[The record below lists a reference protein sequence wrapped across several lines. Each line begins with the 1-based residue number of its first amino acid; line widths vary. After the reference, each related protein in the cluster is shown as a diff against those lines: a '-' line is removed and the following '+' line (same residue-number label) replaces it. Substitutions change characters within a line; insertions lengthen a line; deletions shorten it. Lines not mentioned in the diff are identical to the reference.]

1 MAHFLPSPGIGDGFL
16 FAGLLYS
23 VNDGSTACRFIF
35 IQHPTHDLRMT
46 EHLVL
51 TVLFNLILGIGLGAV
66 GGLLGIGGGLIAIP
80 VLSFV
85 YGMDQHLAQG
95 TALVMITP
103 NVLIGFIRYRQR
115 NKIDM
120 SATGGLAV
128 ATIITSFISARYASM
143 VAAASLQFAFAIFL
157 IVLAAYFLWQLRSR
171 RSAPAAGTVVSGR
184 FIPVVG
190 VLSGAMSGLFTVGG
204 GLVAVPALV
213 TFFGATQMQAQ
224 AMALA
229 LVIPGS
235 LVALFT
241 YAHAGHVSWI
251 TGLPL
256 ALGGIFSVSW
266 GVALA
271 HKFSPLKLRILF
283 CAVLVGTALMMLLQK

>member
-1 MAHFLPSPGIGDGFL
+1 MPD
-16 FAGLLYS
+16 
-23 VNDGSTACRFIF
+23 
-35 IQHPTHDLRMT
+35 QHLI
-46 EHLVL
+46 L
-51 TVLFNLILGIGLGAV
+51 TVVFNLIMGVGLGAV

-80 VLSFV
+80 VLTFL

-115 NKIDM
+115 NQIDM
-120 SATGGLAV
+120 GATGGLAV
-128 ATIITSFISARYASM
+128 ATIITSFISARFASM
-143 VAAASLQFAFAIFL
+143 VGAHSLQFAFAIFL
-157 IVLAAYFLWQLRSR
+157 IVLAVYFLWQLRARASTA
-171 RSAPAAGTVVSGR
+171 APKAAVPKK
-184 FIPVVG
+184 FIPAVG

-213 TFFGATQMQAQ
+213 SLFGATQMQAQ

-235 LVALFT
+235 IVALFT

-251 TGLPL
+251 TGIPL
-256 ALGGIFSVSW
+256 AIGGITSVSW

-271 HKFSPLKLRILF
+271 HKFSPLKVRVLF
-283 CAVLVGTALMMLLQK
+283 CSVLVATAVMMLLQK

>member
-1 MAHFLPSPGIGDGFL
+1 MIITLI
-16 FAGLLYS
+16 
-23 VNDGSTACRFIF
+23 
-35 IQHPTHDLRMT
+35 
-46 EHLVL
+46 
-51 TVLFNLILGIGLGAV
+51 FNLIMGVGLGAV

-80 VLSFV
+80 VLTFL

-115 NKIDM
+115 NQIDM
-120 SATGGLAV
+120 GATGGLAV
-128 ATIITSFISARYASM
+128 ATIITSFISARFASM
-143 VAAASLQFAFAIFL
+143 VAAQSLQFAFAIFL
-157 IVLAAYFLWQLRSR
+157 IVLAVYFLWQLRAR
-171 RSAPAAGTVVSGR
+171 ARTAAPKAAVPQK

-190 VLSGAMSGLFTVGG
+190 VLSGGMSGLFTVGG

-213 TFFGATQMQAQ
+213 SLFGATQMQAQ

-235 LVALFT
+235 IVALFT

-256 ALGGIFSVSW
+256 AIGGITSVSW

-283 CAVLVGTALMMLLQK
+283 CSVLVATAVMMLLQK

>member
-1 MAHFLPSPGIGDGFL
+1 MTTHLALTI
-16 FAGLLYS
+16 LL
-23 VNDGSTACRFIF
+23 
-35 IQHPTHDLRMT
+35 
-46 EHLVL
+46 
-51 TVLFNLILGIGLGAV
+51 NLILGVGLGAV
-66 GGLLGIGGGLIAIP
+66 GGMLGIGGGLIAIP
-80 VLSFV
+80 VLSFL

-115 NKIDM
+115 NQIDM
-120 SATGGLAV
+120 GATGGLAI
-128 ATIITSFISARYASM
+128 ATIITSFISAHFASL
-143 VAAASLQFAFAIFL
+143 VAAESLKFAFAIFL
-157 IVLAAYFLWQLRSR
+157 IVLAVYFLWQLRT
-171 RSAPAAGTVVSGR
+171 RSGSSDAHAPKASVSNK
-184 FIPVVG
+184 FIPIVG

-213 TFFGATQMQAQ
+213 SFFGTTQMQAQ

-251 TGLPL
+251 TGIPL
-256 ALGGIFSVSW
+256 AVGGIASVSW

-271 HKFSPLKLRILF
+271 HRFSPLRLRILF
-283 CAVLVGTALMMLLQK
+283 CAVLVGTAVTMLMQK

>member
-1 MAHFLPSPGIGDGFL
+1 MSD
-16 FAGLLYS
+16 
-23 VNDGSTACRFIF
+23 
-35 IQHPTHDLRMT
+35 
-46 EHLVL
+46 HLVVTL
-51 TVLFNLILGIGLGAV
+51 VFNLILGAGLGAV

-80 VLSFV
+80 VLSFL

-115 NKIDM
+115 NQIDM
-120 SATGGLAV
+120 GATGGLAV
-128 ATIITSFISARYASM
+128 ATIITSFISAGYASM
-143 VAAASLQFAFAIFL
+143 VAARSLQLAFAVFL
-157 IVLAAYFLWQLRSR
+157 ILLAVYFLWQLRA
-171 RSAPAAGTVVSGR
+171 RSGAHAPRASVSGK

-213 TFFGATQMQAQ
+213 TFFGTTQMQAQ

-235 LVALFT
+235 LVALAT

-251 TGLPL
+251 TGIPL
-256 ALGGIFSVSW
+256 AVGGIFSVSW

-283 CAVLVGTALMMLLQK
+283 CAVLVGTAVMMLLQH